1 MRKTALIIEDNPDNM
16 VLIAF
21 ILEKH
26 GYRTLQAVRGEAGVS
41 MATEQRPD
49 FIILDIQLPDIDGL
63 EVARRIR
70 ASESNGSIPIIAMT
84 SYAMLGDRE
93 ELLAAG
99 CDGYIEKPIDPVHVM
114 DQIRQVIGETQRQ
127 DAP

>member
-1 MRKTALIIEDNPDNM
+1 MSKTVLVIEDNPDNM
-16 VLIAF
+16 ALITF

-26 GYRTLQAVRGEAGVS
+26 GYQTIQSVRGGEGVT
-41 MATEQRPD
+41 MAIEHRPA

-70 ASESNGSIPIIAMT
+70 ASEVNGAIPIIAMT

-93 ELLAAG
+93 DLLAAG
-99 CDGYIEKPIDPVHVM
+99 CDGYIEKPINSSRVM
-114 DQIRQVIGETQRQ
+114 DQIMEVIDGS
-127 DAP
+127 

>member
-1 MRKTALIIEDNPDNM
+1 MSNTALIIEDHPDNM
-16 VLIAF
+16 ELISF

-26 GYRTLQAVRGEAGVS
+26 GYRTLKAVRGEEGVA
-41 MATEQRPD
+41 MAIEQRPD
-49 FIILDIQLPDIDGL
+49 FIILDIQLPDINGL

-70 ASESNGSIPIIAMT
+70 ASPVDGTIPIIAMT

-99 CDGYIEKPIDPVHVM
+99 CDGYIEKPIDVRLVM
-114 DQIRQVIGETQRQ
+114 QQIRAVIDE
-127 DAP
+127 A